1 MSDEEEEMTVRE
13 LIKELQRLDPSS
25 DILFNVRTWDEKEEY
40 ECEFIEVNKDKVF
53 AWMSLKAFRRW

>member
-1 MSDEEEEMTVRE
+1 MTVRE

-40 ECEFIEVNKDKVF
+40 ECEFIEVDEDISF
-53 AWMSLKAFRRW
+53 SYMSFKAL